1 MSNKM
6 LGIVNL
12 EPANVHVEGI
22 DDYRPVSATSFL
34 GRYRILD
41 FMISN
46 MTNSHIDDIQIY
58 IKNRPRSTIEHI
70 LGTNYNVNSKKGR
83 FSILYGEIQGN
94 NELYNTDI
102 ANFKANIEY
111 IEQSTADYVVIAPSH
126 FVYIEDFNE
135 MLAYHEKMGADVTI
149 MYQSVST
156 AKEDFA
162 MCDILEFSEGK
173 RVAAMS
179 KNTGKFKNRD
189 ISLECYIMSRNL
201 FIELIQKANATSSLF
216 WLSDV
221 VSDSLGD
228 LKVVGYP
235 HKGYVTCINSLKTY
249 YKANLELRDRLDD
262 LVTEGWPIYT
272 KTNDTQPTLYRECAR
287 VSGSL
292 IGNGCEIEGTVIDS
306 VIGRN
311 VVIKAGAV
319 VKNAVIMP
327 SVLINKNAKIE
338 NAVIDKYAMIT
349 HIKELKG
356 TEDEPIYVK
365 RRDRI

>member
-1 MSNKM
+1 M

-22 DDYRPVSATSFL
+22 DDYRPISATSFL
-34 GRYRILD
+34 GRYRVLD

-46 MTNSHIDDIQIY
+46 MTNSHIDEIEIY

-70 LGTNYNVNSKKGR
+70 LGTNYNVNSKKGK

-111 IEQSTADYVVIAPSH
+111 IEQSSANYVVIAPSH
-126 FVYIEDFNE
+126 FVYIQDFNE
-135 MLAYHEKMGADVTI
+135 MLAYHEKMGGDITV
-149 MYQSVST
+149 MYQSVNN
-156 AKEDFA
+156 AKEAFA
-162 MCDILEFSEGK
+162 QCDLLELGADK
-173 RVAAMS
+173 RIVAMS
-179 KNTGKFKNRD
+179 KNNGKYKNRD
-189 ISLECYIMSRNL
+189 VSLECYIMSRNL
-201 FIELIQKANATSSLF
+201 FIELIQKATMTSSLF

-221 VSDSLGD
+221 VADSLSD
-228 LKVVGYP
+228 LKVVGFP
-235 HKGYVTCINSLKTY
+235 HRGYISCINSLKAFY
-249 YKANLELRDRLDD
+249 DANLELMDRLND
-262 LVTEGWPIYT
+262 LVSDNWPIYT
-272 KTNDTQPTLYRECAR
+272 KTNDTQPTLYKEGAK

-292 IGNGCEIEGTVIDS
+292 IGNGCEIEGTVINS

-311 VVIKAGAV
+311 VVIKSGV
-319 VKNAVIMP
+319 VVENSVIMP
-327 SVLINKNAKIE
+327 STLVNKGVHIQ
-338 NAVIDKYAMIT
+338 NAVIDKYAIIS

-356 TEDEPIYVK
+356 TSDEPIYVK